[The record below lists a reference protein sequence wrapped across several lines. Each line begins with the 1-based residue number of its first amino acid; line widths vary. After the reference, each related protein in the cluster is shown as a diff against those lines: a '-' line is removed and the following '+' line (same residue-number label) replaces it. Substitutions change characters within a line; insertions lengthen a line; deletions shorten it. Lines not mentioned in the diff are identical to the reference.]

1 VVTGLILKNTLF
13 RGEPAPFIMELPPY
27 HVPRFGSVL
36 HHVWMRLRGFI
47 VRAGK
52 VIILVVALLG
62 VLNSVG
68 TDGSFGNEDS
78 PESVL
83 SALGKTITP
92 VFGPM
97 GIDREN
103 WPATVG
109 MFTGLFAKEAV
120 VGTLNGL
127 YGQIASRNAPEEGEA
142 DETEEAWSFAGEVGA
157 AFMSIPEAFVGLGD
171 TLRDPLGLSVVS
183 GDEDE
188 TAESI
193 EADPGLFTVMRGFF
207 NNDKH
212 AAYAYMLFI
221 LIYFP
226 CVAAL
231 GALIREIGPLFGWV
245 SVTYLTVLAWITA
258 TLYYQITVGHELV
271 WIVTPFI
278 LFGMLIGAFALLRRA
293 VQPEG

>member
-1 VVTGLILKNTLF
+1 
-13 RGEPAPFIMELPPY
+13 
-27 HVPRFGSVL
+27 
-36 HHVWMRLRGFI
+36 
-47 VRAGK
+47 
-52 VIILVVALLG
+52 
-62 VLNSVG
+62 
-68 TDGSFGNEDS
+68 
-78 PESVL
+78 
-83 SALGKTITP
+83 
-92 VFGPM
+92 
-97 GIDREN
+97 
-103 WPATVG
+103 
-109 MFTGLFAKEAV
+109 
-120 VGTLNGL
+120 
-127 YGQIASRNAPEEGEA
+127 
-142 DETEEAWSFAGEVGA
+142 
-157 AFMSIPEAFVGLGD
+157 
-171 TLRDPLGLSVVS
+171 LGLSVVS

-245 SVTYLTVLAWITA
+245 SVIYLTVLAWITA
-258 TLYYQITVGHELV
+258 TLYYQITVGHQPV
-271 WIVTPFI
+271 WLITPVV